1 MRIVPTVLVVGL
13 LSAALSGCGGPSGPT
28 DADYAAKYKAAVE
41 PLEHVVRVEASY
53 RSSGGIGRSGDVFMH
68 ADTSDPE
75 TLVGILGKA
84 MPAIVEAA
92 DGDPEANLAIQVVSA
107 GGASAVSPAD
117 LGYVGTGS
125 LTSYRNF
132 VAE

>member
-1 MRIVPTVLVVGL
+1 MRRVPTVLVLGL
-13 LSAALSGCGGPSGPT
+13 LSVVLSGCGGPARTT
-28 DADYAAKYKAAVE
+28 DADYAAKYRAAVE
-41 PLEHVVRVEASY
+41 PLAHVERVEASY

-68 ADTSDPE
+68 ADTSDRK
-75 TLVGILGKA
+75 TMVGILVKA

-92 DGDPEANLAIQVVSA
+92 DGDPEVNLAIQVVSA

-125 LTSYRNF
+125 LTSYREF

>member
-1 MRIVPTVLVVGL
+1 MRRVPTVLVVGL
-13 LSAALSGCGGPSGPT
+13 LSVVLSGCGGPAGTT
-28 DADYAAKYKAAVE
+28 DADYAAKYRAAVE
-41 PLEHVVRVEASY
+41 LLADVERVEASY
-53 RSSGGIGRSGDVFMH
+53 RSSGGIGRSGDVFIH
-68 ADTSDPE
+68 ADTSDRE
-75 TLVGILGKA
+75 TMVGILTKA

-92 DGDPEANLAIQVVSA
+92 DGDPEVNLAIQVVSA

-125 LTSYRNF
+125 LTSYREF